1 MPIISVSF
9 LLFVAAAFLGYF
21 ILPLKIRPY
30 WLLAASLAFYGC
42 FDLRYFIFFLFSV
55 FSAYFAAYYIGT
67 RAVSPIGKKCV
78 LAVAVLLNIGLLAV
92 VKYLNYSL
100 SLIGMLTGRDFA
112 VVSVI
117 VPLGIAFYSM
127 QAVSY
132 CVDVYRGKNAPER
145 NPLNFLLYMSYFPI
159 IMQGPI
165 SRYDQLAPEL
175 FTPHKFS
182 FERLKSGMLLFMY
195 GVFKKIVIA
204 DRAAIFVNQ
213 VFGNYNDYQ
222 GFEIIIAMVLYT
234 IQIYTDFS
242 GCVDISRGVSEVLGI
257 KLINNFDHPYF
268 AVSIKDFWRRWHISL
283 STWFRDYIYI
293 PLGGNRKG
301 KLRKHAN
308 LFIVFLVSG
317 LWHGVGVHYIVW
329 GMIHGFYQIFGE
341 LTASPR
347 DKFYEKCGVNKNTF
361 SFKFGRQLTT
371 FVLVTVAWLF
381 FRADGFIA
389 GCRMLRSAF
398 VLNPWVLT
406 DDSLFEI
413 GLDGKDWN
421 VLLLSIAILLV
432 VSLLQGKYSLREELQ
447 KQTCWFR
454 YTIYILALLFISI
467 FGVYG
472 PGYNVSQFIYMQF

>member
-1 MPIISVSF
+1 
-9 LLFVAAAFLGYF
+9 
-21 ILPLKIRPY
+21 
-30 WLLAASLAFYGC
+30 
-42 FDLRYFIFFLFSV
+42 
-55 FSAYFAAYYIGT
+55 
-67 RAVSPIGKKCV
+67 
-78 LAVAVLLNIGLLAV
+78 
-92 VKYLNYSL
+92 
-100 SLIGMLTGRDFA
+100 
-112 VVSVI
+112 
-117 VPLGIAFYSM
+117 
-127 QAVSY
+127 
-132 CVDVYRGKNAPER
+132 
-145 NPLNFLLYMSYFPI
+145 
-159 IMQGPI
+159 MQGPI